1 MTDIS
6 VSLDEA
12 TECLRDE
19 PLRSLAIC
27 RRYLAM
33 HPDDPSGLF
42 SRHQAWKKLGEFQ
55 KSLADMNRVLLL
67 DPNSGGF
74 SARGQLF
81 RAIGDHERAVAD
93 FTQARELDDSEWQTS
108 HDPLFRADSLAQLGH
123 LEDALSDCAFIPE
136 DHWMPEHSGLPGG
149 GKTELIEEIRKRALA
164 ARERRSSRNG

>member
-1 MTDIS
+1 MSDTSIDL
-6 VSLDEA
+6 VEA

-27 RRYLAM
+27 QRYLAI

-42 SRHQAWKKLGEFQ
+42 SRNQAWKRLAEFQ
-55 KSLADMNRVLLL
+55 KALADMDRVLVLN
-67 DPNSGGF
+67 PSSGGY
-74 SARGQLF
+74 SSRGQLF
-81 RAIGDHERAVAD
+81 RTMGDCERAVAD
-93 FTQARELDDSEWQTS
+93 FTQARELDDSESETS

-149 GKTELIEEIRKRALA
+149 GKAEFVEEIRRRALA
-164 ARERRSSRNG
+164 ARKRRSSRSG